1 MVIEEAPVGA
11 HPKVPHELKP
21 GHVFVTL
28 DEEIENFKTEA
39 GLFRKD
45 EDGHELFY
53 VTPYL
58 AAYARNMLRN
68 PICQN
73 LPRKWKTAFSC
84 GPTDCAGTPFHD
96 MGFIAKI
103 KKENGKEIRGFEVVV
118 GGGLSTMPRKA

>member
-45 EDGHELFY
+45 EEGLEGEF
-53 VTPYL
+53 
-58 AAYARNMLRN
+58 
-68 PICQN
+68 
-73 LPRKWKTAFSC
+73 
-84 GPTDCAGTPFHD
+84 TPFRLR
-96 MGFIAKI
+96 MGVY
-103 KKENGKEIRGFEVVV
+103 GQR
-118 GGGLSTMPRKA
+118 